1 MRRFA
6 IRSVPALAFC
16 VASGLA
22 ACSSGSTTPQSLA
35 QVQAKLAATLPKPYV
50 EDLVIESVAVEG
62 NTLVEVIR
70 SPLGTAAK
78 TRANPRF
85 NELRQAEAI
94 ELRGWCSDPVIQQL
108 LKTDAALKRR
118 FVDRNGGVF
127 FEVEMAARACPAA
140 TTNAGAP
147 AP

>member
-16 VASGLA
+16 ATLGLA
-22 ACSSGSTTPQSLA
+22 ACSGGNTTPQTLA
-35 QVQAKLAATLPKPYV
+35 QVRTKLAATLPKPYI

-62 NTLVEVIR
+62 NALVEVIR
-70 SPLGTAAK
+70 SPVGSAAK

-94 ELRGWCSDPVIQQL
+94 ELRGWCSDPSIQPL

-118 FVDRNGGVF
+118 FVDRNDGVF
-127 FEVEMAARACPAA
+127 FEVEMAARAC
-140 TTNAGAP
+140 TAGAP
-147 AP
+147 HVNPPSP